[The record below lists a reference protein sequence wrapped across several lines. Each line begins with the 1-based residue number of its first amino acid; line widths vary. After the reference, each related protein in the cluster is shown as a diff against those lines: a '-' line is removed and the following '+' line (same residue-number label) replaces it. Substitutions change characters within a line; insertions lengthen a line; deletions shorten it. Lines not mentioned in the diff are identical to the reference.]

1 MSQLR
6 EEVIE
11 TGAAT
16 GGDGIAVASAK
27 SKATIVGVIR
37 ALEIKKNVGGTAPA
51 TTNVIITV
59 ESNGNEDVE
68 LFNQE
73 DDASSIVSRP
83 MFPGQDV
90 AGDDVA
96 LVFVPPAIAGII
108 VIDVTDADDGNIVR
122 VKVLYEPGL

>member
-27 SKATIVGVIR
+27 SKATIVGIVR
-37 ALEIKKNVGGTAPA
+37 ALEIKKDVSGAVPV
-51 TTNVIITV
+51 TTNVVITV

-68 LFNQE
+68 LFNQI
-73 DDASSIVSRP
+73 DDASNIVSRP

-90 AGDDVA
+90 AGVDVA
-96 LVFVPPAIAGII
+96 LVFVPPAIAGVI
-108 VIDVTDADDGNIVR
+108 VLNVTDADDDNVIR